1 MGWWPIVAFARV
13 VGDDYTI
20 IYIQDILVLEAYQ
33 RKGIGSKLL
42 KSILESYHDVR
53 QIVLLTGNEDKTV
66 KFYKKNGLTQVS
78 KYNGVAFTK

>member
-1 MGWWPIVAFARV
+1 
-13 VGDDYTI
+13 
-20 IYIQDILVLEAYQ
+20 
-33 RKGIGSKLL
+33 LL